1 MRQLDKDQQ
10 GALQQSA
17 FRPLQQTAFQAL
29 QHSASLKGLLK
40 PFKGNSCLLYTS
52 AAADDL

>member
-40 PFKGNSCLLYTS
+40 PFKGKGELAQL
-52 AAADDL
+52 AE

>member
-1 MRQLDKDQQ
+1 MRQLKDQQ

-40 PFKGNSCLLYTS
+40 PFKG
-52 AAADDL
+52 